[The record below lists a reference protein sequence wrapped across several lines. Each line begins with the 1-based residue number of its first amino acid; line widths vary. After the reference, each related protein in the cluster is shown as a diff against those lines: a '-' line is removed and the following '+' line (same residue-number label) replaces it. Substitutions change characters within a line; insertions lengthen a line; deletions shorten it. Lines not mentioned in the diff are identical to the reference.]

1 MAQDKDDLFARSKF
15 LQDIFDIDKFLNIIQ
30 GCFTPRLLAL
40 FVNVEL
46 IGIDFTILDL
56 AIVIASAKANRILFK
71 VRRHAPGLDG
81 TIANKADTRTF
92 GLFIVRDKILALAV
106 AYMLHHSIGHRIARF
121 KAMRTRPEIAHMLFE
136 VRHIAKLPAFHVL
149 ADFCKATFS
158 IENQQLI
165 CKFCLRSVIAPVAI
179 AANIFCNIVCLRK
192 EIAIRRI
199 ALHHHRNR
207 KERGTVVAR
216 TKQANIFCRGVRGCC
231 RLTTPPRESLTKAC
245 SARRSAKA
253 YAERRKHVAQCTP
266 ALASNRLVIARI
278 FDKLHHTRGSHVCQ
292 NIHVKRIALGQVH
305 NCIELYKRCRKT
317 RRKFVHIITICF
329 DSHIRRN
336 KVDTVKIKGSIRS
349 DDAGF
354 VSPLGIGK
362 PLQAIKFHNL
372 HRYG

>member
-1 MAQDKDDLFARSKF
+1 
-15 LQDIFDIDKFLNIIQ
+15 
-30 GCFTPRLLAL
+30 
-40 FVNVEL
+40 
-46 IGIDFTILDL
+46 
-56 AIVIASAKANRILFK
+56 
-71 VRRHAPGLDG
+71 
-81 TIANKADTRTF
+81 
-92 GLFIVRDKILALAV
+92 
-106 AYMLHHSIGHRIARF
+106 MLHHSIGHRIARF

-305 NCIELYKRCRKT
+305 NGIELYKRCRKT

-372 HRYG
+372 HRRTVTERSLLSKALNGNASPAKISSIVINSRFVINRNQFAIAASVIPGNSRIGNGLGNNRIFNRTRGTENIPLRRAAHRRTALTVFGCFF